1 MSHVNLSKV
10 TTWLHEINSI
20 PTLQVLHLRYTHLP
34 HIAAPLPPFNLTS
47 IATLDLSGYSSFNT
61 AVLRWFSNASSL
73 RYLDLAHCDGLH
85 VEPLQA
91 AVGALSNLNGLCLSS
106 CNIEGDIDGILR
118 NISSSFNYLDLSSN
132 SLQGDITQVHFSHLT
147 KLKHLDIADNSL
159 NVTLSHDWLPPF
171 NALSI
176 SMSTCHIGTQFPTW
190 IQTQY
195 SLGLMDLSNN
205 SFTGPIP
212 LSFANATNL
221 YFLSLSNNNINTTLP
236 PFFCNMDSLQV
247 LDLSNNHLSGEVPN
261 CKSPSLTFLQSLHL
275 NGNDLSGKFP
285 PFLKYCNQLIILDL
299 GENKLSGKIP
309 TWVGSNLPLLRF
321 LRLRSNMLHGAIPA
335 NIADLGFLQVLD
347 LSSNNLFGTI
357 PSSLGNLNAM
367 VVMQNYSRLIIDIGN
382 YNYSE
387 GILINAK
394 GSTNMY
400 TAILSLVTSIDLS
413 NNNLYGEIPKELM
426 NLVELHFLNLSRNH
440 LTGMIPEKIGNMKQ
454 LESLD
459 LSINFLIGEIPLSLS
474 TLNFLSY
481 LNLSYNN
488 LSGRIPVSNQFS
500 TFNDPAIYV
509 GNEGL
514 CCTPLPKCSKDAES
528 EATAADVD
536 KLERTLY
543 IGSIVM
549 GFIVG
554 FWGSIGIMILRHGIR
569 IALFQLI
576 DRTCDWIYVQVAV
589 KLKKLKC

>member
-132 SLQGDITQVHFSHLT
+132 ELT
-147 KLKHLDIADNSL
+147 
-159 NVTLSHDWLPPF
+159 
-171 NALSI
+171 
-176 SMSTCHIGTQFPTW
+176 GT
-190 IQTQY
+190 
-195 SLGLMDLSNN
+195 
-205 SFTGPIP
+205 IP
-212 LSFANATNL
+212 FANATNL

-367 VVMQNYSRLIIDIGN
+367 
-382 YNYSE
+382 
-387 GILINAK
+387 
-394 GSTNMY
+394 
-400 TAILSLVTSIDLS
+400 TSIDLS

>member
-132 SLQGDITQVHFSHLT
+132 ELTGTIPRANTLDISNNNISGELTDLINGLSNCSSGSQVSAILVRNNNLKGIIPSSLGQLSRLQSLDLSSNSLQ
-147 KLKHLDIADNSL
+147 
-159 NVTLSHDWLPPF
+159 
-171 NALSI
+171 
-176 SMSTCHIGTQFPTW
+176 
-190 IQTQY
+190 
-195 SLGLMDLSNN
+195 
-205 SFTGPIP
+205 GPIP

-335 NIADLGFLQVLD
+335 NIADL
-347 LSSNNLFGTI
+347 
-357 PSSLGNLNAM
+357 
-367 VVMQNYSRLIIDIGN
+367 
-382 YNYSE
+382 
-387 GILINAK
+387 
-394 GSTNMY
+394 
-400 TAILSLVTSIDLS
+400 
-413 NNNLYGEIPKELM
+413 
-426 NLVELHFLNLSRNH
+426 
-440 LTGMIPEKIGNMKQ
+440 EKIGNMKQ

>member
-1 MSHVNLSKV
+1 
-10 TTWLHEINSI
+10 
-20 PTLQVLHLRYTHLP
+20 
-34 HIAAPLPPFNLTS
+34 
-47 IATLDLSGYSSFNT
+47 
-61 AVLRWFSNASSL
+61 
-73 RYLDLAHCDGLH
+73 
-85 VEPLQA
+85 
-91 AVGALSNLNGLCLSS
+91 
-106 CNIEGDIDGILR
+106 
-118 NISSSFNYLDLSSN
+118 
-132 SLQGDITQVHFSHLT
+132 
-147 KLKHLDIADNSL
+147 
-159 NVTLSHDWLPPF
+159 
-171 NALSI
+171 
-176 SMSTCHIGTQFPTW
+176 
-190 IQTQY
+190 
-195 SLGLMDLSNN
+195 
-205 SFTGPIP
+205 
-212 LSFANATNL
+212 
-221 YFLSLSNNNINTTLP
+221 
-236 PFFCNMDSLQV
+236 
-247 LDLSNNHLSGEVPN
+247 
-261 CKSPSLTFLQSLHL
+261 
-275 NGNDLSGKFP
+275 
-285 PFLKYCNQLIILDL
+285 
-299 GENKLSGKIP
+299 
-309 TWVGSNLPLLRF
+309 
-321 LRLRSNMLHGAIPA
+321 
-335 NIADLGFLQVLD
+335 
-347 LSSNNLFGTI
+347 
-357 PSSLGNLNAM
+357 
-367 VVMQNYSRLIIDIGN
+367 
-382 YNYSE
+382 
-387 GILINAK
+387 
-394 GSTNMY
+394 MY

-514 CCTPLPKCSKDAES
+514 CYAES

>member
-132 SLQGDITQVHFSHLT
+132 ELT
-147 KLKHLDIADNSL
+147 
-159 NVTLSHDWLPPF
+159 
-171 NALSI
+171 
-176 SMSTCHIGTQFPTW
+176 GTIPT
-190 IQTQY
+190 
-195 SLGLMDLSNN
+195 
-205 SFTGPIP
+205 
-212 LSFANATNL
+212 
-221 YFLSLSNNNINTTLP
+221 LSNNNINTTLP

-321 LRLRSNMLHGAIPA
+321 LRLRSNMLH
-335 NIADLGFLQVLD
+335 
-347 LSSNNLFGTI
+347 
-357 PSSLGNLNAM
+357 GNLNAM

>member
-132 SLQGDITQVHFSHLT
+132 ELT
-147 KLKHLDIADNSL
+147 
-159 NVTLSHDWLPPF
+159 
-171 NALSI
+171 
-176 SMSTCHIGTQFPTW
+176 GT
-190 IQTQY
+190 
-195 SLGLMDLSNN
+195 
-205 SFTGPIP
+205 IP
-212 LSFANATNL
+212 RDATNL

-247 LDLSNNHLSGEVPN
+247 LDLSNNHLS
-261 CKSPSLTFLQSLHL
+261 
-275 NGNDLSGKFP
+275 
-285 PFLKYCNQLIILDL
+285 
-299 GENKLSGKIP
+299 
-309 TWVGSNLPLLRF
+309 
-321 LRLRSNMLHGAIPA
+321 
-335 NIADLGFLQVLD
+335 
-347 LSSNNLFGTI
+347 
-357 PSSLGNLNAM
+357 
-367 VVMQNYSRLIIDIGN
+367 
-382 YNYSE
+382 
-387 GILINAK
+387 
-394 GSTNMY
+394 
-400 TAILSLVTSIDLS
+400 
-413 NNNLYGEIPKELM
+413 GEIPKELM

-459 LSINFLIGEIPLSLS
+459 LSINFLIGEIPL
-474 TLNFLSY
+474 T
-481 LNLSYNN
+481 
-488 LSGRIPVSNQFS
+488 
-500 TFNDPAIYV
+500 
-509 GNEGL
+509 
-514 CCTPLPKCSKDAES
+514 
-528 EATAADVD
+528 ADVD

>member
-1 MSHVNLSKV
+1 
-10 TTWLHEINSI
+10 
-20 PTLQVLHLRYTHLP
+20 
-34 HIAAPLPPFNLTS
+34 
-47 IATLDLSGYSSFNT
+47 
-61 AVLRWFSNASSL
+61 
-73 RYLDLAHCDGLH
+73 
-85 VEPLQA
+85 
-91 AVGALSNLNGLCLSS
+91 
-106 CNIEGDIDGILR
+106 
-118 NISSSFNYLDLSSN
+118 
-132 SLQGDITQVHFSHLT
+132 
-147 KLKHLDIADNSL
+147 
-159 NVTLSHDWLPPF
+159 
-171 NALSI
+171 
-176 SMSTCHIGTQFPTW
+176 MSTCHIGTQFPTW

-195 SLGLMDLSNN
+195 SLDTLHLNKVGLSGNLPTWLSDFISKPKRLMDLSNN